1 MVIHAEMKILWCWIT
16 ELSKLFCC
24 VTRINQLCVPVG
36 ECWDPGLKIVSFP
49 LWERRQS
56 RLTHGQN
63 SHASCRVAAR
73 QLHLSAV
80 HKNTPTQNNSAFT
93 SSAGSE
99 LVIRESSDVSHY
111 SHSNTSVAYDYYANT
126 GLKWHTPFPA
136 CTQTLTHKTSLT
148 LVHSANKADSPVLPS
163 SGPVQ
168 GQEQSFFSHLHTT
181 QRL

>member
-1 MVIHAEMKILWCWIT
+1 MHGYTCWNEDIVMLNNWFIKVILLCYQNKSAVCPSRRMLRSRPQNR
-16 ELSKLFCC
+16 ELST
-24 VTRINQLCVPVG
+24 VREASESPHSWT
-36 ECWDPGLKIVSFP
+36 E
-49 LWERRQS
+49 QS
-56 RLTHGQN
+56 RILQSRCTP
-63 SHASCRVAAR
+63 ASPQCCSWKHTNAE
-73 QLHLSAV
+73 QLSIHQFS
-80 HKNTPTQNNSAFT
+80 
-93 SSAGSE
+93 
-99 LVIRESSDVSHY
+99 SSDASHY
-111 SHSNTSVAYDYYANT
+111 SHSNTSVACDYYTNT